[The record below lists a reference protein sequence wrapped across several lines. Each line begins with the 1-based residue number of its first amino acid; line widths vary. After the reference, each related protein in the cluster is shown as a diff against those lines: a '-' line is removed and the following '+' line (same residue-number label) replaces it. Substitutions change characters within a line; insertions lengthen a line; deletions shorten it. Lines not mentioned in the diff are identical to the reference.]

1 MLEGKCGNLCERACE
16 KQGGVCEEI
25 PSNLSSSTIVHFMRM
40 FQLKTGKI

>member
-25 PSNLSSSTIVHFMRM
+25 HHSA
-40 FQLKTGKI
+40 FQEDVSAENREDLV